1 MKIENLYNRDG
12 YKGVMLYKED
22 ENYCPIGTIFVLC
35 KNDGTGAYI
44 SVASSH
50 IRVNGSNTFTR
61 NFDDFASAMNGAI
74 AIFNTL

>member
-1 MKIENLYNRDG
+1 MKIENVYNRDG

-22 ENYCPIGTIFVLC
+22 ENSCPVGTIFVWC

-44 SVASSH
+44 SVTADY
-50 IRVNGSNTFTR
+50 ICVNGSNTFTR

>member
-1 MKIENLYNRDG
+1 MKIENVYNREG

-22 ENYCPIGTIFVLC
+22 ENLCPVGTIFVWC
-35 KNDGTGAYI
+35 KNDGTDAYI
-44 SVASSH
+44 SVTASY
-50 IRVNGSNTFTR
+50 IQVNGSNTFTR